1 MENLLKYAAYLI
13 VAKYGFDFI
22 LFVLRIA
29 RLYILPNFGFR
40 LNLKKYGSWAGLFI
54 YLFLFKLKV
63 FVLFFS
69 QNFFDGLKV
78 MVQYNFLVYRYF

>member
-22 LFVLRIA
+22 LFVLRIV
-29 RLYILPNFGFR
+29 RLYVLPNFGFC

-54 YLFLFKLKV
+54 
-63 FVLFFS
+63 
-69 QNFFDGLKV
+69 NFYDILHT
-78 MVQYNFLVYRYF
+78 LVNTQTHT

>member
-29 RLYILPNFGFR
+29 RLYVLPNFGFR
-40 LNLKKYGSWAGLFI
+40 LDLKKYGSWAGLF
-54 YLFLFKLKV
+54 
-63 FVLFFS
+63 FF
-69 QNFFDGLKV
+69 
-78 MVQYNFLVYRYF
+78 